1 MFAMMI
7 PFLQTIAFI
16 VSGPDFTRLALLVA
30 AARFQVQ
37 ATLCSDTKQ
46 EVENKILEDNKK
58 KKKIHYNNQ
67 HLYGIF
73 EYFVVKGIA
82 IETFFSCL

>member
-58 KKKIHYNNQ
+58 KKKYTITINIYM
-67 HLYGIF
+67 
-73 EYFVVKGIA
+73 E
-82 IETFFSCL
+82 FSNTLLSRE

>member
-16 VSGPDFTRLALLVA
+16 VSGPDFTRLALVVA

-37 ATLCSDTKQ
+37 ATLWSDKKQ

-58 KKKIHYNNQ
+58 KYTITINIYM
-67 HLYGIF
+67 
-73 EYFVVKGIA
+73 E
-82 IETFFSCL
+82 FSNTLLSRE

>member
-58 KKKIHYNNQ
+58 KKKYTITINIYMEFLNT
-67 HLYGIF
+67 LLSR
-73 EYFVVKGIA
+73 E
-82 IETFFSCL
+82 